1 MSAEDM
7 RYTQLPQADGHT
19 RTINVRN
26 GDYSLI
32 SLWWSTQNRHIHAS
46 HIPWTIT
53 VLEEG
58 YKLVTS
64 WHRQCSSCSL
74 INPCNVEDTCHT
86 ALHSYPPYTTTVE
99 REATH
104 WSLPDTGDGADAEGT
119 CCRLAVGRKS
129 SEMLTWRLF
138 EVCSLSHSPGKTK
151 CVQNKWVC
159 FMLTTTG
166 LNCFFNYTWTP
177 SELAHMTWRKEE
189 KYEGKKL
196 KQG

>member
-1 MSAEDM
+1 MSLRSSQKWLRNNFTTHSCLLRTCTTHSFPKPMD
-7 RYTQLPQADGHT
+7 TPKQLMWWMETTHWSVSDG
-19 RTINVRN
+19 
-26 GDYSLI
+26 
-32 SLWWSTQNRHIHAS
+32 RHKIGTSMPA

-86 ALHSYPPYTTTVE
+86 ALHSYPPYATTVE

-104 WSLPDTGDGADAEGT
+104 WSLPDTGDAADAEGT

-138 EVCSLSHSPGKTK
+138 EVCSLSRSPGKIK
-151 CVQNKWVC
+151 CVKQMRLLYANYYSAD
-159 FMLTTTG
+159 
-166 LNCFFNYTWTP
+166 FFF
-177 SELAHMTWRKEE
+177 
-189 KYEGKKL
+189 
-196 KQG
+196 